1 MIRPDMP
8 RLNVAIAG
16 LGFMGAT
23 HARAWMSIPE
33 AQLAAVISNDE
44 RKLSGD
50 LTSVGGNLG
59 LEAGI
64 LDFSSVRKCRALA
77 DVLNDTEI
85 DAIDICLPTDQH
97 SRAALDALA
106 SGKHVL
112 VEKPLGLNPAECR
125 RLLDE
130 ARARGRVLM
139 AGQVLRFLPAYS
151 LLREIVC
158 QGSPVRSAFFRRRA
172 SAPDW
177 NPWLSDPARS
187 GGGVFDLLIHDVDY
201 CISLWGVPTSVR
213 ATGYEDLPRGIDV
226 IHGELRYPNVG
237 PVQITGGWHH
247 PKSYPFFMQFTVVT
261 DAATMDWNMGEPDL
275 RVYRADGEPEPRK
288 LEAYD
293 PFARELA
300 YFARCALAGA
310 HPDFCPPE
318 QSAAAVE
325 LMMKLLESRAR
336 GGETLICR

>member
-1 MIRPDMP
+1 MNREKVLP
-8 RLNVAIAG
+8 LNVAVVG

-23 HARAWMSIPE
+23 HARAWMDVPE
-33 AQLAAVISNDE
+33 ARLAAVMSSNE

-64 LDFSSVRKCRALA
+64 LDFSNVRKYRAFEE
-77 DVLNDTEI
+77 VLSDPEI
-85 DAIDICLPTDQH
+85 DAVDICLPTDQH
-97 SRAALDALA
+97 SRAGLDVLA

-112 VEKPLGLNPAECR
+112 IEKPLGLKPENCR
-125 RLLDE
+125 RLIDE

-151 LLREIVC
+151 LLRDIVS
-158 QGSPVRSAFFRRRA
+158 QGSPVRSAFFRRRC

-177 NPWLSDPARS
+177 SPWLSDPARS

-201 CISLWGVPTSVR
+201 CISLWGVPRSVR
-213 ATGYEDLPRGIDV
+213 ATGHEDIPRGIDV
-226 IHGELRYPNVG
+226 IHGELDYPNVG
-237 PVQITGGWHH
+237 PVEITGGWHH
-247 PKSYPFFMQFTVVT
+247 PKSYPFSMQFTVVT

-275 RVYRADGEPEPRK
+275 RVYRADGELEPRK
-288 LEAYD
+288 LDEYD
-293 PFARELA
+293 PFTRELE
-300 YFARCALAGA
+300 YFASCALDGT

-325 LMMKLLESRAR
+325 VMIKLLESRAR
-336 GGETLICR
+336 GGQTLTCR